1 MSDRYS
7 IEVRITPRPGILD
20 PEGETIARALDNL
33 GYEGIGGVRAGRL
46 VRMEVEADTGEA
58 ARATVERMC
67 RELIANPIIEDFEV
81 LIHTAEDGG

>member
-1 MSDRYS
+1 
-7 IEVRITPRPGILD
+7 
-20 PEGETIARALDNL
+20 
-33 GYEGIGGVRAGRL
+33 
-46 VRMEVEADTGEA
+46 MEVEADTGEA